1 MLWKLCKEG
10 NLTCDPHNWKSFF
23 SFRLLPSPFAKYLG
37 KNDPQILSSIFM
49 FCGFHV
55 LAHAIK
61 ALSKLYLPT
70 TPKANTFVI
79 NLISQILL
87 NHKESSED
95 KTDCHCLGVENK
107 LNNVCCNS
115 CRQKSQ
121 LKNDAP
127 ESGAR
132 LAPKNS
138 PSKCNTRLQLQKAGA
153 HNDKIKAAAQMHQ
166 CTEIALNSG
175 NKFIL
180 NPICRNKNKG
190 GKIVPKIKIKCK
202 CSYLLE

>member
-1 MLWKLCKEG
+1 MKCGFVRNSRIWNAVETLQRGDFDLWSPQLGK
-10 NLTCDPHNWKSFF
+10 FF

-37 KNDPQILSSIFM
+37 KNDPQISSSIFM

-95 KTDCHCLGVENK
+95 KTDCHCL
-107 LNNVCCNS
+107 
-115 CRQKSQ
+115 KSGEKIEQ
-121 LKNDAP
+121 CLLQQP
-127 ESGAR
+127 QIEESTEKWCPRIWSQIGSKKQ
-132 LAPKNS
+132 PTH
-138 PSKCNTRLQLQKAGA
+138 PSA
-153 HNDKIKAAAQMHQ
+153 I
-166 CTEIALNSG
+166 
-175 NKFIL
+175 
-180 NPICRNKNKG
+180 
-190 GKIVPKIKIKCK
+190 
-202 CSYLLE
+202 